1 MPITSID
8 HTNNNKFMLINIKTQ
23 GYFKCRIRKMR
34 SKEDKNTNG
43 NINMNIVF
51 QQLGNL
57 VLNTIDTSSSINY
70 AVNK

>member
-51 QQLGNL
+51 Q
-57 VLNTIDTSSSINY
+57 
-70 AVNK
+70 